1 MKNALSVSGGEI
13 DESKNLPQLPQAI
26 PTFIPAYQ
34 IIATGS
40 FFSFKY
46 TYTLKFL
53 EKHTM
58 LMYACI
64 SLCFSQKSHTSCNIK
79 IASLSLSPTT
89 VSPLE
94 SLPCHF
100 QTWYIVCHGCIYHNL
115 FAVYFPTN
123 GHIGCFQFYS
133 NKQYCNESTRLF
145 LLLKHSI
152 KTGCI
157 TRNCINCVYIFFPV
171 FH

>member
-79 IASLSLSPTT
+79 IASIPLPLAHHNKSLGEFAMSF
-89 VSPLE
+89 SNLIY
-94 SLPCHF
+94 SMSWL
-100 QTWYIVCHGCIYHNL
+100 YI
-115 FAVYFPTN
+115 P
-123 GHIGCFQFYS
+123 
-133 NKQYCNESTRLF
+133 
-145 LLLKHSI
+145 
-152 KTGCI
+152 
-157 TRNCINCVYIFFPV
+157 
-171 FH
+171 